1 MLGPS
6 LNSFEVKFGWNKLI
20 TFSKTT
26 FLKRKNHTV
35 CKVQNEK
42 RLRVSRRNSECND
55 WLLGCMEQ

>member
-26 FLKRKNHTV
+26 FF
-35 CKVQNEK
+35 EK
-42 RLRVSRRNSECND
+42 EKPHA
-55 WLLGCMEQ
+55 M